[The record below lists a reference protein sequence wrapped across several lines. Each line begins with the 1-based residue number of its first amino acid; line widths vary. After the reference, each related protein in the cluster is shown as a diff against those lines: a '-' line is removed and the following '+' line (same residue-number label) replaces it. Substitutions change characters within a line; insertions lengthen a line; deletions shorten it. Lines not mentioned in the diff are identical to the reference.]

1 MDTNSVAGSVAF
13 SKVSV
18 TKSEVSQVD
27 FKFRSN
33 DIKKKVRVLLRGVD
47 SDKSGF
53 VKQEVFYELL
63 KLHKIDLSPS
73 AIQNLNKICGKND
86 LINYKEALNQITID
100 LAAAGSVDETSGVGG
115 SLKWTI

>member
-27 FKFRSN
+27 FKFKSN
-33 DIKKKVRVLLRGVD
+33 DIKKKVKALLHGVD
-47 SDKSGF
+47 TDKTGL

-63 KLHKIDLSPS
+63 KLHQIDLSPS
-73 AIQNLNKICGKND
+73 AIQNLKKSCAKND

-100 LAAAGSVDETSGVGG
+100 LSAAGTINETTGAGG